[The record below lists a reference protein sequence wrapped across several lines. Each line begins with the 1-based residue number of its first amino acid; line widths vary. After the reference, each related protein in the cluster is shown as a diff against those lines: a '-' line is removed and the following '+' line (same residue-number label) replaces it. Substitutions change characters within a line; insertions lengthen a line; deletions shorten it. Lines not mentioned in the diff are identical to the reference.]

1 MKAILRTRMQT
12 SEQNRPPRNPV
23 HTEEIVLRQ
32 WRDSDLEPYA
42 AMNANPE
49 VMRYFPAPL
58 NRAETAASLQRVRRA
73 IDERGWG
80 LWAVDVDGEFAG
92 FAGLNVPT
100 FSAPFMPCVEIGW
113 RFHRKFWGRSLAY
126 RAARAALSFGFESLK
141 LAEVVSFTAAT
152 NLRSRRLMERL
163 GLEHEADGDFDHPSL
178 PEGHALRRHVL
189 YRIGLHGFR
198 AAQPDRHTRI
208 LSSQK

>member
-1 MKAILRTRMQT
+1 MAAPLKRMQT
-12 SEQNRPPRNPV
+12 SEQSRPRLNPV

-32 WRDSDLEPYA
+32 WRDSDLGPYA

-58 NRAETAASLQRVRRA
+58 TRAETAASLQRVRRA

-80 LWAVDVDGEFAG
+80 LWAVDVEGEFAG
-92 FAGLNVPT
+92 FTGLNVPT

-113 RFHRKFWGRSLAY
+113 RFRRKFWGRSLAY
-126 RAARAALSFGFESLK
+126 RAARAALSFGFESLT
-141 LAEVVSFTAAT
+141 LAEIVSFTAAT

-163 GLEHEADGDFDHPSL
+163 GLEHDTAGDFDHPSI
-178 PEGHALRRHVL
+178 PKGHTLRRHVL
-189 YRIGLHGFR
+189 YRIGRNSFR
-198 AAQPDRHTRI
+198 ADRPDHRTRI
-208 LSSQK
+208 HLTER